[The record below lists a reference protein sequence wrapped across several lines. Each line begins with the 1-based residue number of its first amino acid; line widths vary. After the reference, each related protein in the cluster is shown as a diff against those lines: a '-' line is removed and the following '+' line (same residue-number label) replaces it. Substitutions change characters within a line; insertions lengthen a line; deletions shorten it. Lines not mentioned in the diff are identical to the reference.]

1 MVDRTGNTVT
11 DVSLKAI
18 DSKLTV
24 LRYIENQINYDESTK
39 NTMYAIISSYMI
51 VVNMVKHY
59 ANKNVKKEYY
69 KKIYKELRKYKNMIN
84 LIKEAIYSTNIKHK
98 FLRISL
104 VKFMTNNNITFNIFK
119 DMYVLLLD
127 LKNQKGIK

>member
-1 MVDRTGNTVT
+1 
-11 DVSLKAI
+11 
-18 DSKLTV
+18 
-24 LRYIENQINYDESTK
+24 
-39 NTMYAIISSYMI
+39 
-51 VVNMVKHY
+51 
-59 ANKNVKKEYY
+59 
-69 KKIYKELRKYKNMIN
+69 MIN